1 MTIFFRSAKVSAA
14 KFRLY
19 STTSNRPLAFAFDI
33 DGVLKHGRFIIPE
46 AKKAL
51 QKLDALNVPYIFI
64 TNGGG
69 TMENER
75 AKAISKDFQINLD
88 ESQMVLSHTV
98 MKPLAQRLR
107 DKNVLVVGGDEH
119 GQKCREIAESY
130 GFKNVYVPT
139 DILCWNKFIYP
150 FASPPAPHDGL
161 PQSHTYRQKH
171 VDFAN
176 VPFSAVML
184 FKDSA
189 NHGLDMQII
198 CDLIRS
204 KDGLIGTESDNGKQ
218 GVELHFSNP
227 DLIWTTEY
235 PQPRHGQGMFI
246 EAIKMVHNIRSP
258 DIDLQ
263 YKQYGKPYAVTY
275 EYADNLLQQLIKKK
289 SNSTENPMVVMVG
302 DNPDSDIQGANNFG
316 WQSALVRTDNVNNKA
331 QATQARQ
338 PQDSPID
345 EKHCYL
351 DEVSESQQ
359 LLKSLNLK
367 TSSSAE
373 SSETVKIDTCKRW
386 ENDLLNNPKNKL
398 AVETFSKGDITNTL
412 SGRAA
417 RISDQNVFNLVAS
430 EIEDVTNQASSGR
443 CWLFAS
449 TNLLR
454 NEVKMQLNIEEFQL
468 SQSYLSFWDRIEKSN
483 QYLEH
488 SIELSGEPIGSRI
501 VDYINSSPI
510 GDGGQFDM
518 VVNLINKY
526 GVVPQ
531 TIYPES
537 HNSSNSGKINS
548 LLTTKLREGGL
559 ELRKLS
565 TSAKHLTS
573 NPESVVRRRKNELLE
588 EIYGAAV
595 IAFGPP
601 PSVDEEFVFEYK
613 DKNNKVN
620 SIKTTPLGFTD
631 KYLNNFRVND
641 WYSLINDPRNEYSKL
656 YTVDKLQNVV
666 GGRPVLYVNTTADRL
681 VDAVVTH
688 LKNGK
693 PVFFGCDVGKFSE
706 RNGGLLDPKLFDYE
720 LAFNLKLGMNKA
732 DRLATGESS
741 MTHAMSINAAHIV
754 DGKVQRFRIEN
765 SWGKDAGQHGYYIC
779 TVDWFKEFVYQVV
792 VNKSLA
798 PKDLNAVFE
807 NKDDVHVLPC
817 YDPMGALAYC

>member
-1 MTIFFRSAKVSAA
+1 MG
-14 KFRLY
+14 
-19 STTSNRPLAFAFDI
+19 N
-33 DGVLKHGRFIIPE
+33 II
-46 AKKAL
+46 
-51 QKLDALNVPYIFI
+51 
-64 TNGGG
+64 
-69 TMENER
+69 
-75 AKAISKDFQINLD
+75 
-88 ESQMVLSHTV
+88 
-98 MKPLAQRLR
+98 
-107 DKNVLVVGGDEH
+107 
-119 GQKCREIAESY
+119 
-130 GFKNVYVPT
+130 
-139 DILCWNKFIYP
+139 
-150 FASPPAPHDGL
+150 
-161 PQSHTYRQKH
+161 
-171 VDFAN
+171 
-176 VPFSAVML
+176 
-184 FKDSA
+184 
-189 NHGLDMQII
+189 
-198 CDLIRS
+198 
-204 KDGLIGTESDNGKQ
+204 
-218 GVELHFSNP
+218 
-227 DLIWTTEY
+227 
-235 PQPRHGQGMFI
+235 
-246 EAIKMVHNIRSP
+246 
-258 DIDLQ
+258 
-263 YKQYGKPYAVTY
+263 
-275 EYADNLLQQLIKKK
+275 
-289 SNSTENPMVVMVG
+289 STEN
-302 DNPDSDIQGANNFG
+302 NN
-316 WQSALVRTDNVNNKA
+316 S
-331 QATQARQ
+331 TQARHA
-338 PQDSPID
+338 QDSAID
-345 EKHCYL
+345 EKQSYL
-351 DEVSESQQ
+351 NEVSDSQR
-359 LLKSLNLK
+359 LLQSLKLR

-373 SSETVKIDTCKRW
+373 ASESVKVGKWSSFIVIYINTTQIDSCKTW
-386 ENDLLNNPKNKL
+386 ENELLKDPKNRL
-398 AVETFSKGDITNTL
+398 AVDTFSKGDIANTL

-417 RISDQNVFNLVAS
+417 RISDQNIFNLVAS

-454 NEVKMQLNIEEFQL
+454 NETKKQLNVDEFQL
-468 SQSYLSFWDRIEKSN
+468 SQSYLSFWDRIEKAN

-488 SIELSGEPIGSRI
+488 SIELADEPIGTRI

-537 HNSSNSGKINS
+537 YNSSNSSKINS

-559 ELRKLS
+559 ELRKLNA
-565 TSAKHLTS
+565 SAKQIS
-573 NPESVVRRRKNELLE
+573 SSPERIVRRRKNELLE
-588 EIYGAAV
+588 EIYGATV

-601 PSVDEEFVFEYK
+601 PGADEEIEFEYK

-620 SIKTTPLGFTD
+620 AIKTTPLGFAD

-688 LKNGK
+688 LKNGR

-720 LAFNLKLGMNKA
+720 LSFNLRLGMNKA
-732 DRLATGESS
+732 ERLATGESS

-807 NKDDVHVLPC
+807 NKDDVNILPC
-817 YDPMGALAYC
+817 YDP